1 MWRDSKTLFHNAIPH
16 ISLSIEI
23 VFVETGTNI
32 FAEVTVTGCLFVALF
47 SDRMFLAPNG
57 QCADWKWHESLEVR
71 CYSPPT
77 RKDTLLDDRQ
87 AMRVLLQLC
96 SVCLLSCMNTS

>member
-32 FAEVTVTGCLFVALF
+32 FAEVTVTGCLFVAPF
-47 SDRMFLAPNG
+47 SDRQRLRVTR
-57 QCADWKWHESLEVR
+57 SL
-71 CYSPPT
+71 PT
-77 RKDTLLDDRQ
+77 ND
-87 AMRVLLQLC
+87 VL
-96 SVCLLSCMNTS
+96 VYVPV